1 MIISE
6 IVTVIVLLGV
16 IIYQGWQNYDQR
28 KTSEAIINNLLDR
41 IMATDY
47 AQYVQGEI
55 AKEQVKKP
63 MTPEEIYETQRERG
77 IPV

>member
-1 MIISE
+1 MEWLAIFIL
-6 IVTVIVLLGV
+6 IGV
-16 IIYQGWQNYDQR
+16 ILYQGWQNFDQR
-28 KTSEAIINNLLDR
+28 KHYEDRISNLLDR
-41 IMATDY
+41 VMANSYPTY
-47 AQYVQGEI
+47 IQGEI